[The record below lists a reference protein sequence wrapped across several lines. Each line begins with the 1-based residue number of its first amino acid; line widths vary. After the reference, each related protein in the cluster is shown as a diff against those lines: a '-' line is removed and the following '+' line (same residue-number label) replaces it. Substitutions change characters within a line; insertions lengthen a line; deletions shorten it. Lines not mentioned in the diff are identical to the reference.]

1 VNVKLSKI
9 VIRNQ
14 RSVMRLLVV
23 FLFFSNLLF
32 SQINGEKSS
41 GIYVVELTSYSLKI
55 AVSSTIK
62 GEMYLLVL
70 STIPFKLG
78 VPKDGVKYM
87 RGDQIGEGKV
97 VSVGADTLFSVRGI
111 RANTMYYLKLYA
123 VEIKNN
129 VFVYSQ
135 VPPIEFQVST
145 PGLRMENYYESISM
159 GAPNFLTMLSELL
172 QVHKVIPY
180 SNYKTTVLKEVEFR
194 DTVGGKTFVECA
206 YSGEKKVFQ
215 EPFDWNA
222 TGYSREHTF
231 AHSWMPTHPADN
243 PPLPEYS
250 DLHNLY
256 PANLDKA
263 NTVRNN
269 FPLGEVTGDVLYS
282 YLEGRLG
289 YHGNQIV
296 YEPRAKHKGNAA
308 RSMMY
313 MALAY
318 NGISGNHWVF
328 PKNQDQDVLKK
339 WHFEDPPDNYE
350 IARQEYIFAVQGNRN
365 PFIDH
370 PEYVCGIDFIT
381 MIKSKKVCYL
391 ETEETEVL
399 PFRLVQSEEK
409 IQFVSNENI
418 DDLMLIDFAGK
429 EIIHFA
435 PRDTVFEM
443 NCSLVQPGFY
453 FVILS
458 IRGKYFYH
466 RIVR

>member
-1 VNVKLSKI
+1 
-9 VIRNQ
+9 
-14 RSVMRLLVV
+14 MRLLVV
-23 FLFFSNLLF
+23 FLFFYNLLF
-32 SQINGEKSS
+32 SQIIEEKSS
-41 GIYVVELTSYSLKI
+41 GIHVVELTSYSLKI
-55 AVSSTIK
+55 AISSTVK
-62 GEMYLLVL
+62 GEIHLLVL

-87 RGDQIGEGKV
+87 RGDQIGEGKIAF
-97 VSVGADTLFSVRGI
+97 VGTDTLFSVRGI

-129 VFVYSQ
+129 AFVYSQ

-180 SNYKTTVLKEVEFR
+180 SNYKTTILKEVELR

-370 PEYVCGIDFIT
+370 PEYVCGIDFSKMVKMKAECINMLYGNEMPTISISYENPILNIT
-381 MIKSKKVCYL
+381 S
-391 ETEETEVL
+391 
-399 PFRLVQSEEK
+399 
-409 IQFVSNENI
+409 
-418 DDLMLIDFAGK
+418 D
-429 EIIHFA
+429 EII
-435 PRDTVFEM
+435 T
-443 NCSLVQPGFY
+443 G
-453 FVILS
+453 VILHDAT
-458 IRGKYFYH
+458 GKSLYLNLLNDFHFQIENYMWKSGVYFLEITLKG
-466 RIVR
+466 REIVRRKILLD